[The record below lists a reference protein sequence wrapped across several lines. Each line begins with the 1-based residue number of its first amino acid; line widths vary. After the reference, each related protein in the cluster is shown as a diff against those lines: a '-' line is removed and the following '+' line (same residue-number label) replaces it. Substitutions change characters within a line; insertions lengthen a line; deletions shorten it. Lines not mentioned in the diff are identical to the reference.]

1 MERGGRARRKSAAGE
16 SGPEVATPLT
26 GFDPRTSFWLCVIAV
41 AGLVPFAFFHAMKG
55 DFYTAFIVG
64 GLALVALA
72 LAIGIHRMGTLPPT
86 LLVIGCVVGNLVV
99 FLAIQQIR
107 MPAIYW
113 AFPVLIF
120 NYSMIGTR
128 LANRVN
134 VCLCLAVWVCT
145 YGWIDHAFWPRL
157 VVTMT
162 LTVLFAYI
170 FSSNIDR
177 QKQALHEMASVDP
190 LTGARNRREMQLG
203 IKHACKLRDRS
214 GTPSSLLLFDLDF
227 FKQVNDL
234 HGHAVGDRVLV
245 DLVELVSKRLRATDT
260 LYRYGGEEFIILA
273 SGTSADEGR
282 QLAES
287 LCELVRGSRLGG
299 LSDIRISIGVA
310 EYLPPELPPAW
321 LKRADEALYRAKA
334 NGRNRIEVA

>member
-1 MERGGRARRKSAAGE
+1 MAPKGPAQGRDVAGKT
-16 SGPEVATPLT
+16 GLATPLT
-26 GFDPRTSFWLCVIAV
+26 GFDPRTSFWLCVITV
-41 AGLVPFAFFHAMKG
+41 VGLLPFALFHWIRG
-55 DFYTAFIVG
+55 DLYTAVIVG
-64 GLALVALA
+64 GLTLVAITIA
-72 LAIGIHRMGTLPPT
+72 TAIYRMGALPPA
-86 LLVIGCVVGNLVV
+86 LLITGCLIGNVVI
-99 FLAIQQIR
+99 FLAVQRMR
-107 MPAIYW
+107 MPVIFWVY
-113 AFPVLIF
+113 PILIF

-128 LANRVN
+128 LANWTN
-134 VCLCLAVWVCT
+134 ICFCLAIWICT
-145 YGWIDHAFWPRL
+145 YHWIDPTYWPRL

-162 LTVLFAYI
+162 LTVLFGYI

-177 QKQALHEMASVDP
+177 QKRALHEMASVDP

-203 IKHACKLRDRS
+203 IKHACKLRDRF

-234 HGHAVGDRVLV
+234 HGHAIGDRVLI

-260 LYRYGGEEFIILA
+260 LYRYGGEEFVVLA
-273 SGTSADEGR
+273 SSTSQQDGR

-299 LSDIRISIGVA
+299 LPDIRISIGVA
-310 EYLPPELPPAW
+310 EYLPPELPAAW